1 MSFAACY
8 KLSSYCLAA
17 TGFLAVAATGALS
30 PILLALFG
38 SAFVASWF
46 IDTAKLRHRLPAWLW
61 RGIALAYLPVVGLD
75 YLLLSHSLVASA
87 LHLLLFTTGLKLLIR
102 VADRDFLHVYLLSA
116 GALLVAATLP
126 PSLLFL
132 PCLLLFL
139 VFALSSFILF
149 EMKRSSADALSA
161 GAIQPVV
168 VPRAMRGTDLELFAG
183 FPTGSLA
190 ALILV
195 WTLVILTLAAPLFF
209 LLPRVSLAIRHFS
222 ISPARLISGFSET
235 VELGAT
241 GNIQKSRQPVMKIR
255 VDAPPEMLP
264 LDLKWRGTALDRFDG
279 RVWSRSR
286 SVRNRIPTQA
296 GYFKLRQTTQ
306 GTNVLVQTVFLEP
319 MATDVVFGIHKVLA
333 VSSELGGLERDASD
347 TIYARTPRAGTIRYS
362 VVSDLARPDPKD
374 IGSSFGSIPREIA
387 ECCLEIPQGDSR
399 VAELAHRTT
408 SEAHSPFEKAR
419 ALENHLRTA
428 YRYSLELE
436 KTQDSADPLAAFL
449 FRTRRGHCE
458 YFAAAMAVMLRHVGI
473 PSRLVNGFRAGEYN
487 RLSDHW
493 MVRQSDAHSWV
504 EAYFAPY
511 GWVEFDPTPSQPDP
525 PRPAFLKKI
534 ETIVDALDFWWSA
547 DVVHY
552 DFRRQT
558 RFAEISRSWLQG
570 FQQAAWDYTRQSSER
585 IWNRAAGWRPG
596 RWTGS
601 RAGVLAVIIA
611 VVLLTATFLV
621 IRGAGIMRRVI
632 GTLAHPSFGRDQ
644 EALVSG
650 FYAEA
655 LDLLQRRGWVRRK
668 NQTPLEFALDL
679 AREPFGETLA
689 SLTAIY
695 NRNRF
700 GRTPHV
706 GDLAR
711 ARALLFALRHQP
723 HGALPLERVRGKA

>member
-8 KLSSYCLAA
+8 KLSSYCLVA
-17 TGFLAVAATGALS
+17 TGFLAVAVTGALN

-38 SAFVASWF
+38 SAWVASWF
-46 IDTAKLRHRLPAWLW
+46 IDTAKLRQRLPAWVW

-75 YLLLSHSLVASA
+75 YLLLSHSLIASA

-102 VADRDFLHVYLLSA
+102 VADRDFLHAYLLSA
-116 GALLVAATLP
+116 GALLAAAALP
-126 PSLLFL
+126 PTILFL

-139 VFALSSFILF
+139 LFALSSFILF
-149 EMKRSSADALSA
+149 EMKRSSAVALSA
-161 GAIQPVV
+161 GTIQPVV
-168 VPRAMRGTDLELFAG
+168 VPRDMRGTGLELFAG

-195 WTLVILTLAAPLFF
+195 WTLAILALATPLFF
-209 LLPRVSLAIRHFS
+209 LLPRVSLAVRHFP
-222 ISPARLISGFSET
+222 ISPPRIISGFSET

-241 GNIQKSRQPVMKIR
+241 GSIQKSRQPVMKIR
-255 VDAPPEMLP
+255 VEAPPEMLP
-264 LDLKWRGTALDRFDG
+264 PDLKWRGATLDRFDG

-286 SVRNRIPTQA
+286 STLNRIPTQA

-306 GTNVLVQTVFLEP
+306 GTDVFVQTVFLEP
-319 MATDVVFGIHKVLA
+319 IATNVVFGIHKVLA
-333 VSSELGGLERDASD
+333 VSSELGGLERDAAD
-347 TIYARTPRAGTIRYS
+347 TIYARTPRTGTIRYT
-362 VVSDLARPDPKD
+362 VVSDLTRPDPKD
-374 IGSSFGSIPREIA
+374 IESSSGPVPREIA

-399 VAELAHRTT
+399 VAELARRTT
-408 SEAHSPFEKAR
+408 SGAHSPYEKAR
-419 ALENHLRTA
+419 ALENHLRSA

-436 KTQDSADPLAAFL
+436 EIPDGADPLAVFL
-449 FRTRRGHCE
+449 FGTRRGHCE
-458 YFAAAMAVMLRHVGI
+458 YFATAMAVMLRHAGI

-511 GWVEFDPTPSQPDP
+511 GWVEFEPTPPQPAP
-525 PRPAFLKKI
+525 SRPAFLEKV
-534 ETIVDALDFWWSA
+534 ETIVDALDFWWLA
-547 DVVHY
+547 DVVHF
-552 DFRRQT
+552 DFRRQS

-570 FQQAAWDYTRQSSER
+570 LQQAAWNYARLSGER
-585 IWNRAAGWRPG
+585 ILNRAAGWHPG

-601 RAGVLAVIIA
+601 HAGILVALSA
-611 VVLLTATFLV
+611 VVLLTVTFLV
-621 IRGAGIMRRVI
+621 IRSAGIMRLIRHA
-632 GTLAHPSFGRDQ
+632 LAYRYFGRDQ
-644 EALVSG
+644 ESAVSG

-668 NQTPLEFALDL
+668 NQTPLEFAMDL

-700 GRTPHV
+700 GRSPQE
-706 GDLAR
+706 GDLAL
-711 ARALLFALRHQP
+711 ARALLHALRQQP
-723 HGALPLERVRGKA
+723 HGSVAP